1 MTKTAELQPTLVR
14 TVSRWEILGISI
26 NDVVGSGIYLL
37 PAAAAALLGP
47 TSLWAVVLV
56 GFAVGLLVLCF
67 AEASS
72 YFDEPGG
79 AYLYTR
85 EAFGPF
91 IGFEVGWMTW
101 LTKIA
106 VVASLLNGFVL
117 AAAYFWPGVAG
128 GAARVMLIIAPLLLF
143 TAINVVGVKAG
154 ALTNVVLAVAKLLP
168 LLFFIAVGVFFID
181 WTGVVPFEAPATRTL
196 AEGALLL
203 VFAYA
208 GFENTPAAAGEFKN
222 PQRDVPFA
230 LLTMIVVVTL
240 LYTTVQIVALGTL
253 PGLAT
258 SRSPLAE
265 AAALFMG
272 GWGAVL
278 MTAGAMVSIAGS
290 ISSLTLSGPRYLF
303 ALAKDG
309 FGPRGLPRVHPKF
322 HTPAVAIITQST
334 ACLAL
339 ALSGSFVQLAMLSVI
354 ARMATYVGTAAAVPI
369 LRKRFGDRPGA
380 IRLPGGVAI
389 PIAALLLSFAFL
401 ASASWRNLLA
411 GAVALLVG
419 AVIYRFQRQPRP
431 EKTLVPS

>member
-1 MTKTAELQPTLVR
+1 MDARERQPSLVR
-14 TVSRWEILGISI
+14 TVSRWEIVGLSI
-26 NDVVGSGIYLL
+26 NDVVGSGVYLL
-37 PAAAAALLGP
+37 PAAVAALLGP
-47 TSLWAVVLV
+47 TSVLAVVLV

-72 YFDEPGG
+72 YFDEPGS

-85 EAFGPF
+85 EAFGRF

-106 VVASLLNGFVL
+106 VIASLLNGFVL
-117 AAAYFWPGVAG
+117 VATYFWPTALEGWSRPFAMTV
-128 GAARVMLIIAPLLLF
+128 LLAVF

-154 ALTNVVLAVAKLLP
+154 ARTNAVLAALKLVP
-168 LLFFIAVGVFFID
+168 LLLFVVVGVVFID
-181 WTGVVPFEAPATRTL
+181 WEAVIPVDIPSGGTL
-196 AEGALLL
+196 AQGALLL

-230 LLTMIVVVTL
+230 LVTMILVVTAV
-240 LYTTVQIVALGTL
+240 YTAVQVVALGTL
-253 PGLAT
+253 PGLAE
-258 SRSPLAE
+258 SGSPLAE
-265 AAALFMG
+265 AG
-272 GWGAVL
+272 GRFAGRGGAVL
-278 MTAGAMVSIAGS
+278 MTVGAMVSIVGS
-290 ISSLTLSGPRYLF
+290 ISGLTLSGPRYLF

-309 FGPRGLPRVHPKF
+309 FGPRALPHVHPKY
-322 HTPAVAIITQST
+322 HTPTVAIITQSV

-354 ARMATYVGTAAAVPI
+354 ARLATFVGTAAAIPI
-369 LRKRFGDRPGA
+369 LRRRYGDRRGA

-389 PIAALLLSFAFL
+389 PAAALVVSLVFIAT
-401 ASASWRNLLA
+401 ASWQNLVA

-419 AVIYRFQRQPRP
+419 AIIYRFQRPPQLEP
-431 EKTLVPS
+431 LVASS